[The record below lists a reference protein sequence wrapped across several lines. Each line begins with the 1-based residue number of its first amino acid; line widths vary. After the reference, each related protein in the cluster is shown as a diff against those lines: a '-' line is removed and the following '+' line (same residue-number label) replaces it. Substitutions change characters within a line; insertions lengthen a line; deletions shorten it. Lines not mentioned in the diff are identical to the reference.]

1 MKWVDTVREFPPLK
15 RFHLFGLA
23 GSIAVIVGVVVPI
36 VAYVG
41 RAGERYSPLNHYIS
55 ELGEVGVSRLASVF
69 NIGLV
74 AGGMLYVPFILGLGA
89 AVRGW
94 WAAAGTMAGL
104 VSAAALA
111 CVGVFPMNNL
121 PPHIAA
127 AMLFF
132 RSGLVAVLL
141 FGVAIQLQRPERRE
155 VDRMAN
161 IAGLAAVL
169 AFAVFLVWM
178 QLQPGSASD
187 FQVAALRP
195 AVSPGAILEWSI
207 LVTMV
212 AWFFV
217 VSACRRNPDRQIA
230 RPTT

>member
-1 MKWVDTVREFPPLK
+1 
-15 RFHLFGLA
+15 
-23 GSIAVIVGVVVPI
+23 
-36 VAYVG
+36 
-41 RAGERYSPLNHYIS
+41 
-55 ELGEVGVSRLASVF
+55 
-69 NIGLV
+69 
-74 AGGMLYVPFILGLGA
+74 
-89 AVRGW
+89 
-94 WAAAGTMAGL
+94 
-104 VSAAALA
+104 
-111 CVGVFPMNNL
+111 MNNL

-155 VDRMAN
+155 VDRRAN
-161 IAGLAAVL
+161 IAGIAAVL

-178 QLQPGSASD
+178 QLQPGSSSD
-187 FQVAALRP
+187 FQVSTIRP

-217 VSACRRNPDRQIA
+217 VSACRRTPGR
-230 RPTT
+230 TTS